1 MFIKYE
7 EIRRLSDSIR
17 EICGDDEDTLLD
29 TLDGETDAVDV
40 LGKLIEER
48 LEVLGYEAANKELA
62 EQYKKRADKMAS
74 KADAINQQMKHLLN
88 AIGVKKVNHALA
100 TVSITKPRWSVEV
113 VDEAQVPTQLKVT
126 TSKPDLRAIKK
137 ILDDGEPVPGCRPKV
152 GYEGVTVRIK

>member
-1 MFIKYE
+1 MFIEYE
-7 EIRRLSDSIR
+7 EIRRLADSIR
-17 EICGDDEDTLLD
+17 EICGDDEDTFLD
-29 TLDGETDAVDV
+29 TLDGETDVVDV
-40 LGKLIEER
+40 LSKLIQER
-48 LEVLGYEAANKELA
+48 LEVLGYEATNKELA
-62 EQYKKRADKMAS
+62 EQYKRRADKMAT

-88 AIGVKKVNHALA
+88 AMGVKKVNHALA

-152 GYEGVTVRIK
+152 GYEGITVRIK

>member
-7 EIRRLSDSIR
+7 EIRRLADSIR

-152 GYEGVTVRIK
+152 GYEGVTVRTK

>member
-1 MFIKYE
+1 MFIKYD
-7 EIRRLSDSIR
+7 EIRRLADSIR
-17 EICGDDEDTLLD
+17 EICGDDDDTFLD
-29 TLDGETDAVDV
+29 TLDGETDVVDV
-40 LGKLIEER
+40 LSKLIQER
-48 LEVLGYEAANKELA
+48 LEVLGYEATNKELA
-62 EQYKKRADKMAS
+62 EQYKRRADKMAT

-88 AIGVKKVNHALA
+88 AMGVKKVNHALA

-152 GYEGVTVRIK
+152 GYEGITVRIK

>member
-1 MFIKYE
+1 MFIEYE
-7 EIRRLSDSIR
+7 EIRRIADSIR
-17 EICGDDEDTLLD
+17 EICGDDEDTFLD
-29 TLDGETDAVDV
+29 TLDGETDVVDV
-40 LGKLIEER
+40 LSKLIQER
-48 LEVLGYEAANKELA
+48 LEVLGYEATNKELA
-62 EQYKKRADKMAS
+62 EQYKRRADKMAT

-88 AIGVKKVNHALA
+88 AMGVKKVNHALA

-152 GYEGVTVRIK
+152 GYEGITVRVK

>member
-1 MFIKYE
+1 MFIKYD
-7 EIRRLSDSIR
+7 EIRRLADSIR

-40 LGKLIEER
+40 LGKLIQER
-48 LEVLGYEAANKELA
+48 LEVLGYEATNKELA
-62 EQYKKRADKMAS
+62 EQYKRRADKMAS
-74 KADAINQQMKHLLN
+74 KADAINQQMRHLLN
-88 AIGVKKVNHALA
+88 AMGVKKVNHALA

-113 VDEAQVPTQLKVT
+113 VDEAQVPTQLKIT

-152 GYEGVTVRIK
+152 GYEGITVRTK

>member
-1 MFIKYE
+1 MFIKYD
-7 EIRRLSDSIR
+7 EIRRLADSIR

-40 LGKLIEER
+40 LGKLIQER
-48 LEVLGYEAANKELA
+48 LEVLGYEATNKELA
-62 EQYKKRADKMAS
+62 EQYKRRADKMAS
-74 KADAINQQMKHLLN
+74 KADAINQQMRHLLN
-88 AIGVKKVNHALA
+88 AMGVKKVNHALA

-152 GYEGVTVRIK
+152 GYEGITVRIK

>member
-7 EIRRLSDSIR
+7 EIRRIADSIR
-17 EICGDDEDTLLD
+17 EICGNDEDTFLD
-29 TLDGETDAVDV
+29 TLDGETDVVDV
-40 LGKLIEER
+40 LSKLIQER
-48 LEVLGYEAANKELA
+48 LEVLGYEATNKQLA
-62 EQYKKRADKMAS
+62 DQYKKRADRMAT

-88 AIGVKKVNHALA
+88 AMGVKKVNHALA

-113 VDEAQVPTQLKVT
+113 VDEAQVPTQLKIT

-152 GYEGVTVRIK
+152 GYEGITVRTK

>member
-1 MFIKYE
+1 MFIKYD
-7 EIRRLSDSIR
+7 EIRRLADSIR
-17 EICGDDEDTLLD
+17 EICGDDEDTFLD
-29 TLDGETDAVDV
+29 TLDGETDVVDV
-40 LGKLIEER
+40 LSKLIQER
-48 LEVLGYEAANKELA
+48 LEVLGYEATNKELA
-62 EQYKKRADKMAS
+62 EQYKRRADKMAT

-88 AIGVKKVNHALA
+88 AMGVKKVNHALA

-152 GYEGVTVRIK
+152 GYEGITVRVK

>member
-1 MFIKYE
+1 MLIKYD
-7 EIRRLSDSIR
+7 EIRRLADSIR
-17 EICGDDEDTLLD
+17 EICGDDEDTFLD

-40 LGKLIEER
+40 LAKLIQER
-48 LEVLGYEAANKELA
+48 LEVLGYEATNKELA
-62 EQYKKRADKMAS
+62 EQYKRRADKMAS

-88 AIGVKKVNHALA
+88 AMGVKKVNHALA

-113 VDEAQVPTQLKVT
+113 VDEAQVPTQLKIT

-152 GYEGVTVRIK
+152 GYEGITVRTK

>member
-7 EIRRLSDSIR
+7 EIRRIADSIR
-17 EICGDDEDTLLD
+17 EICKDDEDTFLD
-29 TLDGETDAVDV
+29 TLDGETDIVDV
-40 LGKLIEER
+40 LAKLIQER

-62 EQYKKRADKMAS
+62 EQYKRRADKMAT

-88 AIGVKKVNHALA
+88 AMGVKKVNHALA

-137 ILDDGEPVPGCRPKV
+137 ILDDGEPVPGCRSKV

>member
-1 MFIKYE
+1 MFIKYD
-7 EIRRLSDSIR
+7 EIRRFADSIR
-17 EICGDDEDTLLD
+17 EICGDDEDTFLD

-48 LEVLGYEAANKELA
+48 LEVLGYEATNKELA
-62 EQYKKRADKMAS
+62 EQYKRRADKMAS

-88 AIGVKKVNHALA
+88 AMGVKKVNHALA

-113 VDEAQVPTQLKVT
+113 VDEAQVPTQLKIT
-126 TSKPDLRAIKK
+126 TTKPDLRAIRK

-152 GYEGVTVRIK
+152 GYEGVTVRTK

>member
-1 MFIKYE
+1 MFIKYD
-7 EIRRLSDSIR
+7 EIRRLADSIR

-40 LGKLIEER
+40 LGKLIQER
-48 LEVLGYEAANKELA
+48 LEVLGYEATNKELA
-62 EQYKKRADKMAS
+62 EQYKRRADKMAS
-74 KADAINQQMKHLLN
+74 KADAINQQMRHLLN
-88 AIGVKKVNHALA
+88 AMGVKKVNHALA

-152 GYEGVTVRIK
+152 GYEGITVRTK

>member
-1 MFIKYE
+1 MFIKYD
-7 EIRRLSDSIR
+7 EIRRLADSIR

-40 LGKLIEER
+40 LGKLIQER
-48 LEVLGYEAANKELA
+48 LEVLGYEATNKELA
-62 EQYKKRADKMAS
+62 EQYKRRADKMAS
-74 KADAINQQMKHLLN
+74 KADAINQQMRHLLN
-88 AIGVKKVNHALA
+88 AMGVKKVNHALA

-113 VDEAQVPTQLKVT
+113 VDEAQVPTQLKIT

-152 GYEGVTVRIK
+152 GYEGITVRIK

>member
-152 GYEGVTVRIK
+152 GYEGVTVRTK

>member
-1 MFIKYE
+1 MFINYE
-7 EIRRLSDSIR
+7 EIRRMSDSIR
-17 EICGDDEDTLLD
+17 EMCGDDEDTFLD
-29 TLDGETDAVDV
+29 TLDGETDAMDV
-40 LGKLIEER
+40 LGKLIQER
-48 LEVLGYEAANKELA
+48 LEVLGYEATNKELA
-62 EQYKKRADKMAS
+62 EQYKRRADKMAT

-88 AIGVKKVNHALA
+88 AMGVKKVNHALA

-152 GYEGVTVRIK
+152 GYEGITVRVK

>member
-7 EIRRLSDSIR
+7 EIRRLADSIR

>member
-7 EIRRLSDSIR
+7 EIRRIADSIR
-17 EICGDDEDTLLD
+17 EICKDDEDTFLD
-29 TLDGETDAVDV
+29 TLDGETDIVDV
-40 LGKLIEER
+40 LAKLIQER

-62 EQYKKRADKMAS
+62 EQYKRRADKMAT

-88 AIGVKKVNHALA
+88 AMGVKKVNHALA

>member
-1 MFIKYE
+1 MFIKYD
-7 EIRRLSDSIR
+7 EIRRLADSIR

-40 LGKLIEER
+40 LGKLIQER
-48 LEVLGYEAANKELA
+48 LEVLGYEATNKELA
-62 EQYKKRADKMAS
+62 EQYKRRADKMAS

-88 AIGVKKVNHALA
+88 AMGVKKVNHALA

-152 GYEGVTVRIK
+152 GYEGITVRIK

>member
-7 EIRRLSDSIR
+7 EIRRIADSIR
-17 EICGDDEDTLLD
+17 EICGNDDDTFLD
-29 TLDGETDAVDV
+29 TLDGETDVVDV
-40 LGKLIEER
+40 LAKLIQER
-48 LEVLGYEAANKELA
+48 LEVLGYEATNKELA
-62 EQYKKRADKMAS
+62 EQYKRRADKMAT

-88 AIGVKKVNHALA
+88 AMGVKKVNHALA

-152 GYEGVTVRIK
+152 GYEGITVRIK

>member
-7 EIRRLSDSIR
+7 EIRRIADSIR
-17 EICGDDEDTLLD
+17 EICGNDDDTFLD
-29 TLDGETDAVDV
+29 TLDGETDVVDV
-40 LGKLIEER
+40 LAKLIQER
-48 LEVLGYEAANKELA
+48 LEVLGYEATNKELA
-62 EQYKKRADKMAS
+62 EQYKRRADKMAT

-88 AIGVKKVNHALA
+88 AMGVKKVNHALA

>member
-1 MFIKYE
+1 MFIEYE
-7 EIRRLSDSIR
+7 EIRRLADSIR
-17 EICGDDEDTLLD
+17 EICGDDDDTFLD
-29 TLDGETDAVDV
+29 TLDGETDVVDV
-40 LGKLIEER
+40 LSKLIQER
-48 LEVLGYEAANKELA
+48 LEVLGYEATNKELA
-62 EQYKKRADKMAS
+62 EQYKRRADKMAT

-88 AIGVKKVNHALA
+88 AMGVKKVNHALA

-152 GYEGVTVRIK
+152 GYEGITVRIK